1 MNPPKKVRIL
11 IVDDHPL
18 VREGLW
24 LRISSQ
30 RDMEVC
36 GEAASVGEALV
47 KVQREAPDVVTV
59 DISLG
64 EGGNGLD
71 LIRRLKIQ
79 GYAGK
84 ILALSAHDDA
94 LYAERTLKAGANGY
108 IRKSEAQ
115 SRTLEALRTVLGGKL
130 YLSPS
135 VSGQLIGRAL
145 GGLAPGP
152 GTDLDRLSNR
162 ELEVFQLIG
171 QGLSSRA
178 IAARLHLS
186 PHTIDSH
193 REKIKLKLQLA
204 NGAELQ
210 RAALKWALSPELPPT
225 APE

>member
-1 MNPPKKVRIL
+1 MNEPRKARIL

-24 LRISSQ
+24 LRISSHK
-30 RDMEVC
+30 DLEVC
-36 GEAASVGEALV
+36 GEAASVSEALTM
-47 KVQREAPDVVTV
+47 VQREGPDLVTV

-71 LIRRLKIQ
+71 LIRRLKIN

-94 LYAERTLKAGANGY
+94 LYAERTLKAGAHGY
-108 IRKSEAQ
+108 ISKSEAQ
-115 SRTLEALRTVLGGKL
+115 SRTLDAIRMVLAGKL

-135 VSGQLIGRAL
+135 LSGQLIGRAL
-145 GGLAPGP
+145 GSPAPGA
-152 GTDLDRLSNR
+152 TNDLDRLSNR

-171 QGLSSRA
+171 QGLSSKS
-178 IAARLHLS
+178 IAARLNLS

-193 REKIKLKLQLA
+193 REKIKLKLRLA

-210 RAALKWALSPELPPT
+210 RAALKWALSPELPPV
-225 APE
+225 AP